1 MVAPRADLLAA
12 RLVCC
17 LKVGMTAGVTEHWMV
32 DKSVVVGP
40 FEGWCFVGWAAVMVD
55 SKIGWKVE
63 HWAIFL
69 RAG

>member
-1 MVAPRADLLAA
+1 
-12 RLVCC
+12 
-17 LKVGMTAGVTEHWMV
+17 MTAGVTEHWMV
-32 DKSVVVGP
+32 DKSVVVGR